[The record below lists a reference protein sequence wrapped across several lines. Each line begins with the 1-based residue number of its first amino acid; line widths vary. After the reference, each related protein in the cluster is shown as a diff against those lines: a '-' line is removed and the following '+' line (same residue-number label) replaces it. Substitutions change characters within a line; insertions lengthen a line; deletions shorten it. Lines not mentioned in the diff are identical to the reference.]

1 VTPHSFGP
9 DTLGYEIEQTS
20 DIQQH
25 AERWH
30 MADGSPV
37 DDGEFAGNLDML
49 VQEVRA
55 DRRPDFTTGLSVRV
69 DDGVE
74 QTFLCAGPY
83 FALERWHAGTAA
95 PIRRRFQTAQVLSN
109 VGAPVTVTAGDW
121 SGDLD
126 AAETLL
132 LPACVGEVE
141 IAGPADVLFGYLPDL
156 DRDVRRPLAEA
167 GYGPQVVAV
176 LGEGLG

>member
-1 VTPHSFGP
+1 
-9 DTLGYEIEQTS
+9 
-20 DIQQH
+20 
-25 AERWH
+25 
-30 MADGSPV
+30 
-37 DDGEFAGNLDML
+37 
-49 VQEVRA
+49 
-55 DRRPDFTTGLSVRV
+55 
-69 DDGVE
+69 
-74 QTFLCAGPY
+74 
-83 FALERWHAGTAA
+83 
-95 PIRRRFQTAQVLSN
+95 
-109 VGAPVTVTAGDW
+109 VTVTAGDW